1 MQWISSP
8 WALWPKNSIE
18 ILPKFDCQP
27 MFFILFFIL
36 IAVLQLPILIN
47 LLLYFLTTITISSK
61 QKNSK
66 WQKRNEWMKFFER
79 ENKLF
84 NIIILNNKILY
95 SIVHNNHIESRKNI
109 PSMKQIWNNNFT
121 TTIIYQNILQLFYIL
136 DDNFMWKMK
145 K

>member
-61 QKNSK
+61 QKILND
-66 WQKRNEWMKFFER
+66 RTEWMIFWER
-79 ENKLF
+79 NKLF
-84 NIIILNNKILY
+84 NIIIIIKLNTKEYYTVLY
-95 SIVHNNHIESRKNI
+95 
-109 PSMKQIWNNNFT
+109 
-121 TTIIYQNILQLFYIL
+121 IIII
-136 DDNFMWKMK
+136 
-145 K
+145 